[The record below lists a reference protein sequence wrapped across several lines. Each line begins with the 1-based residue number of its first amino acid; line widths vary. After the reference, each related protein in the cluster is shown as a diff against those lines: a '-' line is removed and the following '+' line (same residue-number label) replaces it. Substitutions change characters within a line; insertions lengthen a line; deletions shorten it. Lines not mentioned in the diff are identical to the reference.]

1 MSLLIQQLEKS
12 KQNKELLSFSV
23 YGEDEKFWCGYV
35 VDYSEDF
42 VAIQHFT
49 KFGKKDGIIV
59 HPVEHFERIDF
70 HDDYV
75 KAMECVV
82 DYSDQI
88 YKPHKIDLSFS
99 QSENFYRSVINQLIG
114 NKDVIVSFEISNND
128 YYSGY
133 VTEVSEI
140 DFIINCV
147 GKEGEDLGMSLFKIE
162 DITSI
167 HMDDVDNRRRNIL
180 FKWRKA
186 SL

>member
-12 KQNKELLSFSV
+12 KQNKELLSFTV
-23 YGEDEKFWCGYV
+23 YGDDSKFWCGYV
-35 VDYSEDF
+35 VDYSKDF

-59 HPVEHFERIDF
+59 HPIDNFERIDF
-70 HDDYV
+70 NDDYV
-75 KAMECVV
+75 KAMECVI

-88 YKPHKIDLSFS
+88 YKPNTMNLGFS
-99 QSENFYRSVINQLIG
+99 QSENFYRSVLIQLTG
-114 NKDVIVSFEISNND
+114 NKDVIASFEISNDD

-133 VTEVSEI
+133 IIEVSDI
-140 DFIINCV
+140 DFAINCV
-147 GKEGEDLGMSLFKIE
+147 GKSGEDLGMSLFKIE

-167 HMDDVDNRRRNIL
+167 QLDDVDNRRRNIL

>member
-1 MSLLIQQLEKS
+1 MSLLNSQLEKS
-12 KQNKELLSFSV
+12 KQNKELLSFTV

-35 VDYSEDF
+35 IDHSENF

-59 HPVEHFERIDF
+59 HPIEHFERIDF
-70 HDDYV
+70 NDDYMKV
-75 KAMECVV
+75 MECVI

-88 YKPHKIDLSFS
+88 YKPHNINLDFF
-99 QSENFYRSVINQLIG
+99 QSENFYLNVINQLKR
-114 NKDVIVSFEISNND
+114 NDDVIVSFEISNND
-128 YYSGY
+128 YYTGY
-133 VTEVSEI
+133 ITEASEI
-140 DFIINCV
+140 DFVINSV
-147 GKEGEDLGMSLFKIE
+147 GKDGEDLGMSLFKIE

-167 HMDDVDNRRRNIL
+167 KIDDVDNRRRNIL

>member
-12 KQNKELLSFSV
+12 KQNKELLNFSV
-23 YGEDEKFWCGYV
+23 YGDDEKFWCGYV

-59 HPVEHFERIDF
+59 HPLEHFERIDF

-99 QSENFYRSVINQLIG
+99 QSENFYQSVINQLIG

-133 VTEVSEI
+133 ITEVSEI

>member
-12 KQNKELLSFSV
+12 KQNKELLSFTV
-23 YGEDEKFWCGYV
+23 YGEDGKFWCGYV

-59 HPVEHFERIDF
+59 HPLEHFERIDF
-70 HDDYV
+70 NDDYV
-75 KAMECVV
+75 KAMECVI

-88 YKPHKIDLSFS
+88 YKPHTMNLGFS
-99 QSENFYRSVINQLIG
+99 QSENFYRSVLIQLTG
-114 NKDVIVSFEISNND
+114 NKDVIASFEISNDD

-133 VTEVSEI
+133 IIEVSEI
-140 DFIINCV
+140 DFVINCV
-147 GKEGEDLGMSLFKIE
+147 GKSGEDLGMSLFKVE

-167 HMDDVDNRRRNIL
+167 QLDDVDNRRRNIL

>member
-12 KQNKELLSFSV
+12 KQNKELLSFTI
-23 YGEDEKFWCGYV
+23 YGEDDKFWCGYV
-35 VDYSEDF
+35 VDYSEEF

-59 HPVEHFERIDF
+59 HPVEHFETIDF
-70 HDDYV
+70 QDEYV
-75 KAMECVV
+75 KAMECVI

-88 YKPHKIDLSFS
+88 YKPNNFNIDFF
-99 QSENFYRSVINQLIG
+99 QSENFYRDVLNQLK
-114 NKDVIVSFEISNND
+114 NNEDVIVSFEISNSD
-128 YYSGY
+128 YYTGY
-133 VTEVSEI
+133 IKEASEI
-140 DFIINCV
+140 DFVINSV
-147 GKEGEDLGMSLFKIE
+147 GKDGEDLGMSLFKVQ

-167 HMDDVDNRRRNIL
+167 QIDDVDNRRRNIL

>member
-12 KQNKELLSFSV
+12 KQNKELLSFTV
-23 YGEDEKFWCGYV
+23 YGDDSKFWCGYV

-59 HPVEHFERIDF
+59 HPIDNFERIDF
-70 HDDYV
+70 NDDYV
-75 KAMECVV
+75 KAMECVI

-88 YKPHKIDLSFS
+88 YKPNTMNLGFS
-99 QSENFYRSVINQLIG
+99 QSENFYRSVLIQLTG
-114 NKDVIVSFEISNND
+114 NKDVIASFEISNDD

-133 VTEVSEI
+133 IIEVSDI
-140 DFIINCV
+140 DFAINCV
-147 GKEGEDLGMSLFKIE
+147 GKSGEDLGMSLFKIE

-167 HMDDVDNRRRNIL
+167 QLDDVDNRRRNIL